1 MDEQKHRFT
10 RLYGNIGC
18 IVGLVISGLGAVS
31 LGAGDAQMRV
41 MLVAGVLLCA
51 GVGMVL
57 GRRKDKRRAAQDD
70 AQSR

>member
-18 IVGLVISGLGAVS
+18 IVGLVISGLGAMS
-31 LGAGDAQMRV
+31 LDAGDAQVRV

-51 GVGMVL
+51 GIGMVI
-57 GRRKDKRRAAQDD
+57 GRRKDKRNAAEND
-70 AQSR
+70 AQGR

>member
-51 GVGMVL
+51 GIGMVL

>member
-31 LGAGDAQMRV
+31 LHAGDAQMRV

-51 GVGMVL
+51 GIGMVL

>member
-31 LGAGDAQMRV
+31 LNAGDAQMRV

-51 GVGMVL
+51 GIGMVL
-57 GRRKDKRRAAQDD
+57 GLRKDKRRAAQDD

>member
-18 IVGLVISGLGAVS
+18 IVGLVISGLGAMS
-31 LGAGDAQMRV
+31 LDAGDAQMRV

-51 GVGMVL
+51 GIGMVI
-57 GRRKDKRRAAQDD
+57 GRRKDKRNAAEND

>member
-18 IVGLVISGLGAVS
+18 IVGLVISGLGAMS
-31 LGAGDAQMRV
+31 LDAGDAQMRV

-51 GVGMVL
+51 GIGMVI
-57 GRRKDKRRAAQDD
+57 GRRRDKRNAAEND
-70 AQSR
+70 AQGR

>member
-31 LGAGDAQMRV
+31 LHAGDAQMRV
-41 MLVAGVLLCA
+41 MLVTGVLLCA
-51 GVGMVL
+51 GIGMVL

>member
-31 LGAGDAQMRV
+31 LDAGDAQMRV

-51 GVGMVL
+51 GIGMAL

>member
-1 MDEQKHRFT
+1 MDEKRHRFT

-18 IVGLVISGLGAVS
+18 IVGLIVSGLGALS

-51 GVGMVL
+51 GIGMVL

>member
-18 IVGLVISGLGAVS
+18 IVGLVVSGLGAMS

-51 GVGMVL
+51 GIGMAL
-57 GRRKDKRRAAQDD
+57 GRRRDTRNAAEND
-70 AQSR
+70 AQGR

>member
-18 IVGLVISGLGAVS
+18 IVGLVISGLGAMS
-31 LGAGDAQMRV
+31 LDAGDAQMRV

-51 GVGMVL
+51 GIGMAI
-57 GRRKDKRRAAQDD
+57 GRRRDKRNAAEND
-70 AQSR
+70 AQGR